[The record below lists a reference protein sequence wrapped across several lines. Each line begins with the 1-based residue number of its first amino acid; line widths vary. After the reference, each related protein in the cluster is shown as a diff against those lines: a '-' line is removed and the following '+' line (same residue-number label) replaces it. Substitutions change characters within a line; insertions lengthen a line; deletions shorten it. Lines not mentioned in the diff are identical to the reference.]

1 MQIEFE
7 KKTAKGCVGGDCP
20 ARYKVIGAPGGTV
33 YVGKKLD
40 ADTRAQI
47 GDIADDEDALW
58 IPDDL

>member
-7 KKTAKGCVGGDCP
+7 KKTAKNCVGGDCP
-20 ARYKVIGAPGGTV
+20 ARYRVIGAPGGHV

-47 GDIADDEDALW
+47 GHIADDEDALW
-58 IPDDL
+58 VPDDL